1 MILYVVISIM
11 TTYNIIYMKMNKSNN
26 MQDNFALVQV
36 KKGSG
41 TKLLYENGYIYGF
54 IKNIDRIN
62 YKETLKR

>member
-1 MILYVVISIM
+1 
-11 TTYNIIYMKMNKSNN
+11 MKMNKSNN